1 MGNIRYLSLSDAIE
15 THRLTVEKSGGGSC
29 EKLDVSRLKSA
40 LEMIKNDE
48 YYPTFEDKI
57 THLCYSACNCHCF
70 VDGNKRIALTL
81 SMQFLMLNGYMY
93 CCKNFLRDMED
104 VILNLAQNKISK
116 ELLRDIFTA
125 IIEDDFRNEALQLR
139 ILESISSDRK

>member
-1 MGNIRYLSLSDAIE
+1 
-15 THRLTVEKSGGGSC
+15 
-29 EKLDVSRLKSA
+29 
-40 LEMIKNDE
+40 MIKNDE

-125 IIEDDFRNEALQLR
+125 IIDDDFRNEALQLR

>member
-15 THRLTVEKSGGGSC
+15 THRLTVEKSGGGSF
-29 EKLDVSRLKSA
+29 EKLDVSRLESA

-70 VDGNKRIALTL
+70 VDGNKRISLTL

-93 CCKNFLRDMED
+93 CCKKSL
-104 VILNLAQNKISK
+104 S
-116 ELLRDIFTA
+116 
-125 IIEDDFRNEALQLR
+125 
-139 ILESISSDRK
+139 